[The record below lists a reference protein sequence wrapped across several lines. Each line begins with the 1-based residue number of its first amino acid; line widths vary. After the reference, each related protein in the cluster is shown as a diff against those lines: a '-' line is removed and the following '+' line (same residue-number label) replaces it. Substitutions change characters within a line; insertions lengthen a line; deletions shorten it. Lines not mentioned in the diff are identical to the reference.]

1 MRKGENIFKRKDG
14 RWEARYIKGYDS
26 SNKIKYGYCYG
37 KSYSDAKDKVTKI
50 KAALLTD
57 KPITQV
63 IPKHRFNYYCD
74 EWFKS
79 RKNNIRE
86 STYIKY
92 EIIINKHIKPKL
104 GSYKPIEINTNVVD
118 EYIDKLIKEDNL
130 SIKTVKD
137 ILVILRSILKY
148 CNTQFPNTFSIIEIH
163 YPKENKK
170 KIRVLSKDEQNQ
182 FISYLLKDDDNCKFG
197 ILLMLLSGIRIGEL
211 CALKWGDV
219 NLKEQCISINSTLQ
233 RLHNYN
239 NEDYNRTHIVI
250 GATKTDTSIRIIPLN
265 SYAFD
270 LCQKYFVDN
279 VDAFILTGT
288 TKYMEPRTLQYRLKK
303 YTDECNLEG
312 VHAHTLR
319 HTFATRAVEVGFE
332 IKSLSEVLGHA
343 NTNITLQRYVHSSM
357 ELKRANMDKLND
369 VIKKH

>member
-37 KSYSDAKDKVTKI
+37 KSYSEIKDKVTKI

-79 RKNNIRE
+79 RKNKIKE

-92 EIIINKHIKPKL
+92 EIVLNKHIKPKL
-104 GSYKPIEINTNVVD
+104 GTYKPIDINNDVVD
-118 EYIDKLIKEDNL
+118 EFIEKLIKDDNL
-130 SIKTVKD
+130 SVKTVRD
-137 ILVILRSILKY
+137 ILVILQSILKY
-148 CNTQFPNTFSIIEIH
+148 CSKQFPNTFPIIEIH
-163 YPKENKK
+163 YPKENRK
-170 KIRVLSKDEQNQ
+170 KIRVLSKDEQKQ
-182 FISYLLKDDDNCKFG
+182 FISYLSKDNDNCKFG
-197 ILLMLLSGIRIGEL
+197 ILLMLLLGIRIGEL
-211 CALKWGDV
+211 CALKWGDI
-219 NLKEQCISINSTLQ
+219 NLKEQSISINYTLQ
-233 RLHNYN
+233 RLHNFN
-239 NEDYNRTHIVI
+239 NEDCNRTHIVI
-250 GATKTDTSIRIIPLN
+250 GTTKTDTSMRTIPLN
-265 SYAFD
+265 SFAFD
-270 LCQKYFVDN
+270 LCQIYFVDN

-357 ELKRANMDKLND
+357 ELKRANMDKLNN
-369 VIKKH
+369 VINNY